1 LNLGNDTNAAGAAEV
16 EKTAVFFISPL
27 SDVKEDVLRY
37 YEINKE

>member
-1 LNLGNDTNAAGAAEV
+1 
-16 EKTAVFFISPL
+16 VFFISPL